1 MTKNVGTIEYTI
13 DAKTDKLLI
22 AGRRADDAF
31 DNIERG
37 AKRADN
43 SISKLNTTISKL
55 AAAVNVGLL
64 MMAAKRFIEIADN
77 VKLLRARVSR
87 LSDSLVEAKANFS
100 GILEISKRTGMKI
113 EDTTKLWENLTSAL
127 SDSNATS
134 GQILQL
140 TETLQQIG
148 RIGGSSSEEAAN
160 ALRQLGQSINGGI
173 VRAEEFNSIME
184 SMPELWRRVAGQ
196 MGISMGELRRRMLE
210 GKLTAEDVVNAILK
224 GSGEIEKEFNKLPTT
239 TEQALSQLN
248 TEFGLLL
255 ETIDQTLHVTEI
267 VGRGVKTL
275 ADYCREL
282 SGWFKTLK
290 SDSTSL
296 ADKLWTL
303 AAAFEPFVPGLDL
316 FRAQAKQ
323 TDFLGAAPD
332 NQAAGFVSTLP
343 TQQATVDI
351 KLKDNGGDDG
361 KGRKGRKTSQK
372 DPAEEA
378 LKRKRAELERL
389 NQGFA
394 EGSKEA
400 EMWDAVQEMGANA
413 TAKQV
418 SEMKNLAHLIYETN
432 AAREHQ
438 IELEEKAKQLNEQF
452 NPVDALKQR
461 HALEMQQADE
471 LFNKQMINEE
481 TLNALKQQ
489 HADEL
494 LATQW
499 KQFAA
504 QGGIN
509 GLIGDM
515 ADGLSGGA
523 TNAVVG
529 LLNGTQNLET
539 AFANIGTTILGK
551 VVGSIAEMGAEY
563 VKQMILSEA
572 ASATAMSG
580 QAATA
585 AATGASIASSM
596 APAAAATA
604 TATMGTAP
612 MIAMSAISALMAGIT
627 GLFGGGRYNGGAVGA
642 GNLYRVGEHG
652 KPEIF
657 KANNGSQYMIPGDN
671 GRVISNRDLV
681 GGGGVT
687 INSPITINTTNG
699 FSDED
704 SRRLEDTMKRVA
716 MGVCRQESTRP
727 GGMLAPRRK

>member
-1 MTKNVGTIEYTI
+1 MSNTNVGKIYYEVE
-13 DAKTDKLLI
+13 AKTGKLLT
-22 AGRRADDAF
+22 AGKEATDTF
-31 DNIERG
+31 DRIEHG

-87 LSDSLVEAKANFS
+87 LSGSLVEAKANFS

-113 EDTTKLWENLTSAL
+113 EDTTKLWESLTSAL

-173 VRAEEFNSIME
+173 VRAEEFNSILE

-196 MGISMGELRRRMLE
+196 MGISMGELRRRMLD

-239 TEQALSQLN
+239 TEQAMTELSTN
-248 TEFGLLL
+248 FSLLL
-255 ETIDQTLHVTEI
+255 ETIDQTLHVTEL
-267 VGRGVKTL
+267 VGRGIKTL

-290 SDSTSL
+290 SDSASL

-332 NQAAGFVSTLP
+332 NQSSGFVSTLP
-343 TQQATVDI
+343 TQQATTDI
-351 KLKDNGGDDG
+351 KLKDNGGG
-361 KGRKGRKTSQK
+361 GGNKPKRTQK

-378 LKRKRAELERL
+378 LKRKRTELERL
-389 NQGFA
+389 NQGFKD
-394 EGSKEA
+394 GSKEA

-489 HADEL
+489 HAEEL
-494 LATQW
+494 LASQW
-499 KQFAA
+499 EQFRA

-515 ADGLSGGA
+515 TDGLSGGA

-529 LLNGTQNLET
+529 LLNGTQNLES

-563 VKQMILSEA
+563 IKQMILSEA
-572 ASATAMSG
+572 ASASAMSG

-627 GLFGGGRYNGGAVGA
+627 GLFGGGRYNGGAVNG

-652 KPEIF
+652 RPEIF
-657 KANNGSQYMIPGDN
+657 RSNSGEQYMIPGDN
-671 GRVISNRDLV
+671 GRVISNRDI
-681 GGGGVT
+681 GGGSGGVT

-699 FSDED
+699 FSEED

-716 MGVCRQESTRP
+716 MGVVREQSTRP
-727 GGMLAPRRK
+727 GGMIQPRRR

>member
-1 MTKNVGTIEYTI
+1 MSNTNVGRIYYEV
-13 DAKTDKLLI
+13 DARTGKLLT
-22 AGRRADDAF
+22 AGKQADDAF
-31 DNIERG
+31 DRIERG

-43 SISKLNTTISKL
+43 SINKLNTTISKL

-87 LSDSLVEAKANFS
+87 LSGSLVEAKANFS

-113 EDTTKLWENLTSAL
+113 EDTTKLWESLTSAL
-127 SDSNATS
+127 SDSNATR

-173 VRAEEFNSIME
+173 VRAEEFNSILE
-184 SMPELWRRVAGQ
+184 GMPELWRRVASQ
-196 MGISMGELRRRMLE
+196 MGISMGELRRRMLD
-210 GKLTAEDVVNAILK
+210 GKLTADDVVNAILK

-239 TEQALSQLN
+239 TEQAMTELSTN
-248 TEFGLLL
+248 FSLLL
-255 ETIDQTLHVTEI
+255 ETIDQTLHVTEL
-267 VGRGVKTL
+267 VGRGIKTL

-290 SDSTSL
+290 SDSASL

-332 NQAAGFVSTLP
+332 NQSTGFVSTLP
-343 TQQATVDI
+343 TQQATTDI
-351 KLKDNGGDDG
+351 KLKDNGGG
-361 KGRKGRKTSQK
+361 GGNKPKRTQK

-389 NQGFA
+389 NQGFKD
-394 EGSKEA
+394 GSKEA

-438 IELEEKAKQLNEQF
+438 IELEDKAKQLNEQF

-489 HADEL
+489 HAEEL
-494 LATQW
+494 LASQW
-499 KQFAA
+499 EQFRA

-572 ASATAMSG
+572 ASASAMSG

-627 GLFGGGRYNGGAVGA
+627 GLFGGRRYNGGAVNG

-652 KPEIF
+652 VPELF
-657 KANNGSQYMIPGDN
+657 TTTGGKQYMIPGDG
-671 GRVISNRDLV
+671 GRVTPGRDLV
-681 GGGGVT
+681 GGGG
-687 INSPITINTTNG
+687 ITMNNTFNIQANNG
-699 FSDED
+699 WTEED
-704 SRRLEDTMKRVA
+704 SKALQKTIENTAMRLMQR
-716 MGVCRQESTRP
+716 ESQRP
-727 GGMLAPRRK
+727 GGILQPRRR

>member
-1 MTKNVGTIEYTI
+1 
-13 DAKTDKLLI
+13 
-22 AGRRADDAF
+22 
-31 DNIERG
+31 
-37 AKRADN
+37 
-43 SISKLNTTISKL
+43 
-55 AAAVNVGLL
+55 
-64 MMAAKRFIEIADN
+64 
-77 VKLLRARVSR
+77 
-87 LSDSLVEAKANFS
+87 
-100 GILEISKRTGMKI
+100 
-113 EDTTKLWENLTSAL
+113 
-127 SDSNATS
+127 
-134 GQILQL
+134 
-140 TETLQQIG
+140 
-148 RIGGSSSEEAAN
+148 
-160 ALRQLGQSINGGI
+160 
-173 VRAEEFNSIME
+173 
-184 SMPELWRRVAGQ
+184 
-196 MGISMGELRRRMLE
+196 MGISMGELRRRMLD

-239 TEQALSQLN
+239 TEQAMTELSTN
-248 TEFGLLL
+248 FSLLL
-255 ETIDQTLHVTEI
+255 ETIDQTLHVTEL
-267 VGRGVKTL
+267 VGRGIKTL

-290 SDSTSL
+290 SDSASL

-332 NQAAGFVSTLP
+332 NQSSGFVSTLP
-343 TQQATVDI
+343 TQQATTDI
-351 KLKDNGGDDG
+351 KLKDNGGG
-361 KGRKGRKTSQK
+361 GGNKPKRTQK

-489 HADEL
+489 HAEEL
-494 LATQW
+494 LASQW
-499 KQFAA
+499 EQFRA

-515 ADGLSGGA
+515 TDGLSGGA

-529 LLNGTQNLET
+529 LLNGTQNLES

-563 VKQMILSEA
+563 IKQMILSEA
-572 ASATAMSG
+572 ASASAMSG

-612 MIAMSAISALMAGIT
+612 MTAMSAISALMAGIT
-627 GLFGGGRYNGGAVGA
+627 GLFGGGRYNGGAVNG

-652 KPEIF
+652 VPELF
-657 KANNGSQYMIPGDN
+657 TTTGGKQYMIPGDG
-671 GRVISNRDLV
+671 GRVTPGRDLV
-681 GGGGVT
+681 GGGG
-687 INSPITINTTNG
+687 ITMNNTFNIQANNG
-699 FSDED
+699 WTEED
-704 SRRLEDTMKRVA
+704 SKALQKTIENTAMRLMQR
-716 MGVCRQESTRP
+716 ESQRP
-727 GGMLAPRRK
+727 GGMLQGRRR

>member
-13 DAKTDKLLI
+13 NAKTDKLLI
-22 AGRRADDAF
+22 AGRRADDTF

-87 LSDSLVEAKANFS
+87 LSGSLVEAKANFS

-113 EDTTKLWENLTSAL
+113 EDTTKLWESLTSAL

-173 VRAEEFNSIME
+173 VRAEEFNSILE

-196 MGISMGELRRRMLE
+196 MGISMGELRRRMLD

-239 TEQALSQLN
+239 TEHAMTELSTN
-248 TEFGLLL
+248 FSLLL
-255 ETIDQTLHVTEI
+255 ETIDQTLHVTEL
-267 VGRGVKTL
+267 VGRGIKTL

-290 SDSTSL
+290 SDSASL

-332 NQAAGFVSTLP
+332 NQSSGFVSTLP
-343 TQQATVDI
+343 TQQATTDI
-351 KLKDNGGDDG
+351 KLKDNGGG
-361 KGRKGRKTSQK
+361 GGNKPKRTQK

-489 HADEL
+489 HAEEL
-494 LATQW
+494 LASQW
-499 KQFAA
+499 EQFRA

-515 ADGLSGGA
+515 TDGLSGGA

-529 LLNGTQNLET
+529 LLNGTQNLES

-572 ASATAMSG
+572 ASASAMSG

-627 GLFGGGRYNGGAVGA
+627 GLFGGGRYNGGAVNG

-652 KPEIF
+652 VPELF
-657 KANNGSQYMIPGDN
+657 TTTGGKQYMIPGEG
-671 GRVISNRDLV
+671 GRVTPGRDLV
-681 GGGGVT
+681 GGGG
-687 INSPITINTTNG
+687 ITMNNTFNIQANNG
-699 FSDED
+699 WTEED
-704 SRRLEDTMKRVA
+704 SKALQKTIENTAMRLMQR
-716 MGVCRQESTRP
+716 ESQRP
-727 GGMLAPRRK
+727 GGMLQGRRR